1 MGISICYLDSRASFF
16 IFFRKAGAA
25 EIEATGEGMPTRS
38 SFGSRLSFDFRE
50 KEFMLLVDELNHMI
64 DAFEENNRQAK
75 QMEENVKLSIAGLS
89 HDLRTPLTS
98 INGYVQLLHE
108 TKMKRRGRTTRGL
121 SNNLSNV

>member
-1 MGISICYLDSRASFF
+1 MWAFVFAFLTVALLLYIYF
-16 IFFRKAGAA
+16 IKRELRKLKQEVK
-25 EIEATGEGMPTRS
+25 EIPTRA

-50 KEFMLLVDELNHMI
+50 KELMEVVDELNHMI
-64 DAFEENNRQAK
+64 DAFEEKNRQAK

-108 TKMKRRGRTTRGL
+108 TRR
-121 SNNLSNV
+121 